1 MADIK
6 DIFGES
12 DSEDDN
18 DQQQAPVDVGKL
30 FELSEDE
37 EEAPIQRKRPA
48 GRLQKNAA
56 AAPPKKKDEG
66 GAYDDEDD
74 GVRDCVE
81 IEFRCASHIRLH
93 PTHWLISTQV
103 MDDADRAFIDNTDET
118 EENKAIL
125 AEYAKEKQNFAGDR
139 PGAADDFEQ
148 DEKKKPSRADD
159 ENNPM
164 KPTLDRMKRKK
175 RKELGADDKDKI
187 VQSLLQRMGDALNED
202 KEALNRGEPATAK
215 VKLLPLVGRL
225 FKQRALRQTLLEYD
239 ALDLVREWLTPNKGV
254 QPMLAIRT
262 ALLEAM
268 SELPAQ
274 PEHLKRSGIG
284 RIVMKM
290 ANNKQETRD
299 NRTMARNLVEAWA
312 RPVVGKVGD
321 MKSLEAMTA
330 RRAPVDSQ
338 AARVD
343 HNQDDAGEIFEREG
357 EESKNRARVRVPQFN
372 GFAFTVR
379 PASTADPA
387 RSKGKRAPKAD
398 SAQGRL
404 HKRTKKR

>member
-12 DSEDDN
+12 DSEDD
-18 DQQQAPVDVGKL
+18 DQAQQPVDVGKL

-37 EEAPIQRKRPA
+37 EEAPIQRKR
-48 GRLQKNAA
+48 LQKNTGAVQQKPQA
-56 AAPPKKKDEG
+56 EG
-66 GAYDDEDD
+66 GAYDEEDD
-74 GVRDCVE
+74 GV
-81 IEFRCASHIRLH
+81 IE
-93 PTHWLISTQV
+93 
-103 MDDADRAFIDNTDET
+103 DADRAFIDADDD
-118 EENKAIL
+118 NKELL
-125 AEYAKEKQNFAGDR
+125 ADYAEQKQNFKGDH
-139 PGAADDFEQ
+139 PGTDDFESS
-148 DEKKKPSRADD
+148 EKKPSSSKADD

-175 RKELGADDKDKI
+175 RKELDAGDKDKI

-202 KEALNRGEPATAK
+202 KRSLEAHEPATAK
-215 VKLLPLVGRL
+215 VKLLPLIRRL
-225 FKQRALRQTLLEYD
+225 FKQRALRQTLLDYD
-239 ALDLVREWLTPNKGV
+239 ALDLVREWLTSNQGV
-254 QPMLAIRT
+254 PPMLAIRT
-262 ALLEAM
+262 ALLDAM

-284 RIVMKM
+284 RVVMKM

-299 NRTMARNLVEAWA
+299 NRTAARNLVEAWA

-343 HNQDDAGEIFEREG
+343 HALDDAGEIFETEG
-357 EESKNRARVRVPQFN
+357 EASKGRARVRVPQFD

>member
-12 DSEDDN
+12 DSEDD
-18 DQQQAPVDVGKL
+18 DAQQQAPVDVGKL

-56 AAPPKKKDEG
+56 AAPKQKKTDEG
-66 GAYDDEDD
+66 GAYDAEDD
-74 GVRDCVE
+74 G
-81 IEFRCASHIRLH
+81 
-93 PTHWLISTQV
+93 V

-118 EENKAIL
+118 DENKAIL

-139 PGAADDFEQ
+139 PGAQDDFEA
-148 DEKKKPSRADD
+148 DEKKPSRADD

-343 HNQDDAGEIFEREG
+343 HAADDAGEIFEREG

>member
-1 MADIK
+1 MVALIGLAAVAASVAT
-6 DIFGES
+6 FAARARAT
-12 DSEDDN
+12 
-18 DQQQAPVDVGKL
+18 AP
-30 FELSEDE
+30 E
-37 EEAPIQRKRPA
+37 QR
-48 GRLQKNAA
+48 LAA
-56 AAPPKKKDEG
+56 AAALPG
-66 GAYDDEDD
+66 QGDDDA
-74 GVRDCVE
+74 GLVVNATSGWLVRD
-81 IEFRCASHIRLH
+81 IDLRRHASVRKFLRGQNI
-93 PTHWLISTQV
+93 
-103 MDDADRAFIDNTDET
+103 TDET
-118 EENKAIL
+118 DENKAIL

-139 PGAADDFEQ
+139 PGAQDDFEA